1 MLSVERWWML
11 ILCTNGRYTTL
22 FLSFIVALNIQDQ
35 EKEACQE
42 KHAER
47 TRSTKTEKYHWRT
60 SGRQMRLPSSVKCKC
75 GYCIPNIL
83 PADKHYRTSIH
94 NYSTFIRGMTQPS
107 YSLSPFIHQIV
118 SEVIRPV
125 ARIFWRGVTSISNV
139 YVYEQAGNTRGV
151 WEDAPPGNF

>member
-1 MLSVERWWML
+1 MLSVERWWMF
-11 ILCTNGRYTTL
+11 ILCTNGRYTTS
-22 FLSFIVALNIQDQ
+22 FLSFIVPWIYKTNPRKLARENMQ
-35 EKEACQE
+35 
-42 KHAER
+42 R
-47 TRSTKTEKYHWRT
+47 PRSTKTEKYHWRT

-83 PADKHYRTSIH
+83 PSDKHYRTSIH
-94 NYSTFIRGMTQPS
+94 NYSTFIRGMTQPP